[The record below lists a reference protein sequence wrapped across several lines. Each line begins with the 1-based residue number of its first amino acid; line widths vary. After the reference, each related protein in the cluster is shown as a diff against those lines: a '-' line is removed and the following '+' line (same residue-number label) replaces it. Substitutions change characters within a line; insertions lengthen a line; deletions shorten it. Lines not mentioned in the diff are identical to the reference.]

1 MPGVNICFF
10 TNVKLLLKT
19 VNYRIKLR
27 IQKIGSL
34 SLSSPPF
41 FFLTIWLFC
50 WFFKKKILNHEKF
63 QMHYVCIHFLIFQ
76 IMATFVNINFEKV
89 TFSLDQS
96 NAFCIIPMFL
106 ILWLYRKEN
115 KITQGDNFKLSCWIK
130 SSLI

>member
-1 MPGVNICFF
+1 MPGVNICCFF

-41 FFLTIWLFC
+41 FLLDHLAFLLIFQE
-50 WFFKKKILNHEKF
+50 KILNHEKF

-96 NAFCIIPMFL
+96 NASCIIPMFL

-115 KITQGDNFKLSCWIK
+115 KITQGDNFKFSC
-130 SSLI
+130 